1 LLFQQFF
8 DGIKMHGYSLGTI
21 PLGFRQGVPEKT
33 ASVEG
38 ACRRTRSFAL
48 YRPLLLDNLPIDPR
62 QTLNHS
68 RHFCRL
74 RGAIPAFH
82 SPHHHRNRLQIR

>member
-1 LLFQQFF
+1 
-8 DGIKMHGYSLGTI
+8 MHDYSLGTI

-48 YRPLLLDNLPIDPR
+48 YRPHLLDNLLIDTR
-62 QTLNHS
+62 QANSAAGEQAFGNCSAAQKAGYHS
-68 RHFCRL
+68 LKCMSESCEVAGL
-74 RGAIPAFH
+74 
-82 SPHHHRNRLQIR
+82 